1 MTARAA
7 INAVRAVIV
16 KLARMTASVLQ
27 AIAAGSPDA
36 VAVCFEKYLGPI
48 RAIARRYIGSLDD
61 VDDAVQEVFLHL
73 WRMSG
78 RFDPARGSEV
88 AFVLTIARRRLLDV
102 ARRRGR
108 GLGRE
113 VCSEDFDFEA
123 ETVPDAAEVREE
135 AQRIETAMAAI
146 DPVERRVIL
155 LSVEQGQS
163 HQQVAERTGLPL
175 GTVKSHARRGLA
187 KIRELLRDSAGD
199 AGRT

>member
-1 MTARAA
+1 M
-7 INAVRAVIV
+7 RAVIV

-36 VAVCFEKYLGPI
+36 VAECFDKYEGPI

-61 VDDAVQEVFLHL
+61 VDDAIQEVFLHL
-73 WRMSG
+73 WKMAG

-102 ARRRGR
+102 ARRRGK
-108 GLGRE
+108 GPARE
-113 VCSEDFDFEA
+113 VLSESFDLEA
-123 ETVPDAAEVREE
+123 ESEPDVVEAREE
-135 AQRIETAMAAI
+135 AQRVESAMAAI
-146 DPVERRVIL
+146 DPVERRVIQ
-155 LSVEQGQS
+155 LSMEQGQS

-187 KIRELLRDSAGD
+187 KVRELLRDSAGD
-199 AGRT
+199 AGRN